1 MTLILHALATRYA
14 NSTAGRRGAGKDF
27 LIDYEELLKEAGAR
41 DGDARELAEAGL
53 VLAERLSQGL
63 LTIDRDP
70 RSGTPGNIRLARQGG
85 EGWLFGQLGEVAPS
99 AQREAMAR
107 MFEDAARRVEC
118 WGGWCDRLAR
128 QVRDGGPVSPFK
140 RGDAE
145 GNRELLKVIEGVL
158 TWQGESLMPYASA
171 VICGNSKRLKSM
183 KTRVLEALGAITGRD
198 SMEAFGILEKPRSV
212 WLHGPLELV
221 LADGETLDFS
231 GLPGAVAL
239 SEVNLA
245 AAVAI
250 RTCAT
255 ICLTV
260 ENEAVFLELVKR
272 NPGVL
277 LVWTSFAG
285 SGVMRMLTQLPT
297 HMVFRHFGDTDPA
310 GFEILRDLRERSGLE
325 IRPLL
330 MEPVPDPESPP
341 LNERE
346 RQTLERLL
354 NSPVVGDLHP
364 LLARYLAGGAKGR
377 FEQELVPLDRVVEAL
392 AGGE

>member
-1 MTLILHALATRYA
+1 MTPILNALATRYA
-14 NSTAGRRGAGKDF
+14 NSTAGRRGTGRDF

-41 DGDARELAEAGL
+41 DGDARELAAAGL

-70 RSGTPGNIRLARQGG
+70 RSGTPGDIRLARQGG
-85 EGWLFGQLGEVAPS
+85 EAWLFGEIGEVAPS

-107 MFEDAARRVEC
+107 MFEDAAGRVEC
-118 WGGWCDRLAR
+118 WGAWCGRLAR
-128 QVRDGGPVSPFK
+128 QVRNGGPVSPFK
-140 RGDAE
+140 RGEAQ
-145 GNRELLKVIEGVL
+145 GNRELLEVIEGVL
-158 TWQGESLMPYASA
+158 TWRGESLMPYASA
-171 VICGNSKRLKSM
+171 VICGDSKRLKSM
-183 KTRVLEALGAITGRD
+183 KARVLDALGAITGRT
-198 SMEAFGILEKPRSV
+198 SLEAFGILEKPRSV
-212 WLHGPLELV
+212 WLHGPLELEFPH
-221 LADGETLDFS
+221 GETLDLS

-239 SEVNLA
+239 SEMNLA

-250 RTCAT
+250 RTRAT

-285 SGVMRMLTQLPT
+285 SGVMKMLTKLPIDI
-297 HMVFRHFGDTDPA
+297 VFRHFGDTDPA
-310 GFEILRDLRERSGLE
+310 GFDILRDLRERSGLA

-341 LNERE
+341 FDERE
-346 RQTLERLL
+346 RKTLARLL
-354 NSPVVGDLHP
+354 DSAAVADLHP
-364 LLARYLAGGAKGR
+364 LLARYLAGGTKGR
-377 FEQELVPLDRVVEAL
+377 FEQELVALDRVVETL
-392 AGGE
+392 VGGE

>member
-1 MTLILHALATRYA
+1 MTPILHTLATRYA
-14 NSTAGRRGAGKDF
+14 SATAGRRGAGRDF
-27 LIDYEELLKEAGAR
+27 LIDYEELLIEAGAR

-85 EGWLFGQLGEVAPS
+85 EAWLFGQLGEVAPS

-107 MFEDAARRVEC
+107 MFEDAAGRVEY
-118 WGGWCDRLAR
+118 WGAWCDRLAR

-140 RGDAE
+140 RGDAA

-158 TWQGESLMPYASA
+158 AWQGESLMPYASA
-171 VICGNSKRLKSM
+171 VICGDSKRLKSLG
-183 KTRVLEALGAITGRD
+183 KRVLEALGAITGRT

-221 LADGETLDFS
+221 FPRGETLDFS

-245 AAVAI
+245 AAAAI

-277 LVWTSFAG
+277 LVWTRFAG
-285 SGVMRMLTQLPT
+285 SGVMKMLGRLPT
-297 HMVFRHFGDTDPA
+297 HILFRHFGDTDPA

-330 MEPVPDPESPP
+330 MEPVPDPASPP
-341 LNERE
+341 FNERE
-346 RQTLERLL
+346 RETLRRLL
-354 NSPVVGDLHP
+354 GSAVVADLHP
-364 LLARYLAGGAKGR
+364 LLARYLAGGTKGR

-392 AGGE
+392 AGRE